1 MSSFVRLVGAVT
13 LVALIAAAAFTVP
26 SFMAQRKSGPETST
40 VSSAPQEDDPVFF
53 YRDPMGGREISRA
66 PKKDAMGM
74 DFLPVRR
81 SEIAP
86 LISKLPA
93 LPASS
98 TEEPLFYRD
107 AMGGADISLA
117 PKKDSMGMDYLPVRP
132 ADVVSVLPML
142 GSSASAPSQK
152 TSAEPGSK
160 RRILRYRHPMGL
172 PDTSPVPKKDAMG
185 MDYVP
190 VYEGEEEEG
199 AAFKVAV
206 GKIQRSGVRSEPA
219 QWQPLISKI
228 RVPGS
233 IQLDE
238 RRVAVVATRSE
249 AFIEKVANVTTGDKV
264 VKGQPLARLY
274 SPAIAA
280 AAADYLVVSRSSSV
294 SGPVTLEGARRR
306 LETLDVPSELYAEI
320 VKGRKVPTSVSW
332 PAPRDGVILERD
344 AVDGMRADA
353 GQVLFKIADLSTIW
367 ALVDV
372 AEQDYPRLRVGQSV
386 AIRVRGLPERA
397 FAGKVALIYPQINK
411 ETRTAR
417 VRIELANPDLILRPD
432 MYVDA
437 EIAAGEDAK
446 VIAVPESAVIDTGK
460 RQLVLID
467 KGEGRFESRDVEIG
481 RRGEG
486 FVEVKSGI
494 GDGDRVVTSANFLID
509 AESNLK
515 AALRSLQS
523 ETDK

>member
-1 MSSFVRLVGAVT
+1 MSSFVRLVGAVA

-26 SFMAQRKSGPETST
+26 SFLAQRKPGPETSA
-40 VSSAPQEDDPVFF
+40 VSSAPQEEDPVLF
-53 YRDPMGGREISRA
+53 YRDPMGGREVSRA
-66 PKKDAMGM
+66 LKKDAMGM

-81 SEIAP
+81 SEVAP
-86 LISKLPA
+86 LIVKLPA

-107 AMGGADISLA
+107 AMGGPDISLT

-132 ADVVSVLPML
+132 ADVVSLLPML
-142 GSSASAPSQK
+142 GSSAPAPSQK
-152 TSAEPGSK
+152 TTAEQGK
-160 RRILRYRHPMGL
+160 KRILYYRHPMGL

-219 QWQPLISKI
+219 KRQPLVSKI

-233 IQLDE
+233 VQLDE
-238 RRVAVVATRSE
+238 RLVAVVATRSE
-249 AFIEKVANVTTGDKV
+249 AFIEKVADVTTGDKV
-264 VKGQPLARLY
+264 VKGQPLVRLY

-294 SGPVTLEGARRR
+294 SGPVTLEGAKRR
-306 LETLDVPSELYAEI
+306 LETLDVPPELYAEI

-332 PAPRDGVILERD
+332 PAPRDGVILERN

-353 GQVLFKIADLSTIW
+353 GQVLFKIADLSTVW

-372 AEQDYPRLRVGQSV
+372 AEQDYPRVRVGQSV

-417 VRIELANPDLILRPD
+417 VRIELANADLILRPD

-437 EIAAGEDAK
+437 EIAVGEDAK
-446 VIAVPESAVIDTGK
+446 VVAVPESAIIDTGK
-460 RQLVLID
+460 RQLVLVD
-467 KGEGRFESRDVEIG
+467 KGEGRFESRDVNIG

-494 GDGDRVVTSANFLID
+494 GEGDRVVTSANFLID

-523 ETDK
+523 DADK